1 VLKLKLLSHLLCF
14 CIPLTISACLSA
26 NPNPLERS
34 DVQTFIDDMVSQH
47 DFKRAELETV
57 FKQVKLRE
65 DIIET
70 MTRPAEGK
78 PWHQYRPIFL
88 TEKRINGGVKF
99 WQENAALLTQA
110 EQKYGVPAEVI
121 VAIIGVETYYGRH
134 AGKHRVID
142 ALSTLAFDY
151 PPRAK
156 FFRGQLE
163 HYLLMSREE
172 NFDPLAMLGSYAG
185 AMGQPQFIPSS
196 FRQYAVDFDKDGTR
210 DLWTNRADVIGSVAN
225 YFSRFKWQTGGEVAY
240 PAEVKGKRHKE
251 MLEKGIKPKFT
262 AGELKKYR
270 VKTTA
275 NLKNEEP
282 VALLKL
288 EGSKGPEYWV
298 TLNNFHVITRYNRSP
313 LYAMA
318 VYRLSE
324 AIRSARNNGV

>member
-1 VLKLKLLSHLLCF
+1 ML
-14 CIPLTISACLSA
+14 SACLSA
-26 NPNPLERS
+26 KPNPLER
-34 DVQTFIDDMVSQH
+34 DDIQTFINEMVSEH
-47 DFKRAELETV
+47 NFKRAELENV
-57 FKQVKLRE
+57 FKQVNLRE

-70 MTRPAEGK
+70 MTHPAEGK

-99 WQENAALLTQA
+99 WQENAELLARA
-110 EQKYGVPAEVI
+110 EQKYGVPAELI
-121 VAIIGVETYYGRH
+121 VSIIGVETFYGRH

-151 PPRAK
+151 PPRSK
-156 FFRGQLE
+156 FFSKELQ
-163 HYLLMSREE
+163 HYLLMTREE
-172 NFDPLAMLGSYAG
+172 SIDPMEMLGSYAG

-196 FRQYAVDFDKDGTR
+196 FREYAVDFDKDGKR
-210 DLWTNRADVIGSVAN
+210 DLWTNHADIIGSVAN
-225 YFSRFKWQTGGEVAY
+225 YFSRHKWQTGGSVAF
-240 PAEVKGKRHKE
+240 PAKVKGERHND
-251 MLEKGIKPKFT
+251 MFGKGLKPKFT

-275 NLKNEEP
+275 KLAKEEP

-288 EGSKGPEYWV
+288 DGTKGPEYWV
-298 TLNNFHVITRYNRSP
+298 TLNNFYVITRYNHSP

-324 AIRSARNNGV
+324 AIRSARNSGV